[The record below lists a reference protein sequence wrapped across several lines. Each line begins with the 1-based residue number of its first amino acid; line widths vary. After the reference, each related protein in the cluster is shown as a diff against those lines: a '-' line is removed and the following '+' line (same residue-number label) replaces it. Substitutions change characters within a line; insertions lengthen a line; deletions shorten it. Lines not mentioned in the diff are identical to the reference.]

1 MNRILRVSAFFAV
14 TLALAVGLLFAQGGQ
29 RGMLERKA
37 WFVDGNNKISEML
50 YWRIY
55 LGEYDVK
62 LKRNVDGE
70 GQINVSATMNFDF
83 FSSGY
88 IEGNGFGSKGKVNSL
103 PGMRIRLGGGE
114 SVEIKIN
121 DIDYIYDYGTKVVTK
136 DGRRGDFMIGAEGGS
151 LLEIKRFQLSEYR
164 MVKGSFGE
172 MELKEASDRM
182 PIVALAFSKEAAAK
196 AAKEPVS
203 NY

>member
-1 MNRILRVSAFFAV
+1 MNRIVSVSVFFAAV
-14 TLALAVGLLFAQGGQ
+14 LALAAGALFAQGQ

-37 WFVDGNNKISEML
+37 WFVDGNSKISEML

-55 LGEYDVK
+55 LGEYEVK

-70 GQINVSATMNFDF
+70 GQINVNANMNFDF
-83 FSSGY
+83 LSSGY
-88 IEGNGFGSKGKVNSL
+88 IEGNGFGAKVGKVSSL
-103 PGMRIRLGGGE
+103 PGMRIRVDGGE
-114 SVEIKIN
+114 GVEIKIN

-136 DGRRGDFMIGAEGGS
+136 DGRRGDFMIGAEGGG
-151 LLEIKRFQLSEYR
+151 LLEIKRFQLSEYK
-164 MVKGSFGE
+164 MVKGSYGE

-182 PIVALAFSKEAAAK
+182 PIIALAFSKESAAK

-203 NY
+203 N

>member
-1 MNRILRVSAFFAV
+1 
-14 TLALAVGLLFAQGGQ
+14 
-29 RGMLERKA
+29 MLERKA

-55 LGEYDVK
+55 LGEYEVK
-62 LKRNVDGE
+62 LKRNVAGE
-70 GQINVSATMNFDF
+70 GQINVTANMNFDL

-88 IEGNGFGSKGKVNSL
+88 IEGNGYSSKGKMNSL
-103 PGMRIRLGGGE
+103 PGMRIRTDGGE
-114 SVEIKIN
+114 GTEIKVQ

-136 DGRRGDFMIGAEGGS
+136 DGRRGDFMIGAEGGG
-151 LLEIKRFQLSEYR
+151 LLQIKRFQLSEYR

-182 PIVALAFSKEAAAK
+182 PIIALAFSKEAAAK
-196 AAKEPVS
+196 AAKEPVT
-203 NY
+203 N

>member
-1 MNRILRVSAFFAV
+1 MNRIVSVSAFFAV
-14 TLALAVGLLFAQGGQ
+14 MLALSIGALFAQGQKGF
-29 RGMLERKA
+29 LERKA
-37 WFVDGNNKISEML
+37 WFVDGNHKISEML

-55 LGEYDVK
+55 LGEYEIK
-62 LKRNVDGE
+62 LKRNIDGE
-70 GQINVSATMNFDF
+70 GQINVTANMNFDF
-83 FSSGY
+83 LSSGY
-88 IEGNGFGSKGKVNSL
+88 IDGNGYSNKGKMQSL
-103 PGMRIRLGGGE
+103 PGMRIRVDGGE
-114 SVEIKIN
+114 GTEIKIG

-136 DGRRGDFMIGAEGGS
+136 DGRRGDFMIGAEGGG

-196 AAKEPVS
+196 AAKEPVT